1 MDGVLCSPSLFM
13 VLTLPP
19 AKMFVQ
25 KKLRGELA
33 RDIVWQ
39 RLPSGRFLCFE
50 FFVSFCVHSWLS
62 FHDEIVAV
70 VHFARP
76 GRERAANLRFNQ
88 TGAVRCRRA
97 QVSAFVADW
106 LRVDAVGHGVVC
118 VERER
123 RTECGFLGFYT
134 VYDGR
139 FYGGGNFGVHFCAGL
154 SGRARPGRPDVV
166 AGEID
171 GGYRAFA
178 SGRIAICAGDSNL
191 GIPSRRRGRLVHRDA
206 VETARHFELGDGD
219 GRPHPHRQHHPSGVR
234 GIRADSW
241 SDRVSRDVS
250 AIKPRILVI
259 RGGAIGD
266 FILTLPVIA
275 ALRRQ
280 FPQAH
285 LEVLGYPHIA
295 QLAVAG
301 GLADRV
307 QPIEARGLAGF
318 FARGGTLE
326 PDLMDY
332 FSEFDLVISYL
343 YDPDEIFKTN
353 VGRCLVKQFI
363 VGPHRPDEADRIHA
377 TQVYLKPLERLAI
390 FDADPVPRLSFNPQ
404 LSTLNQLALHP
415 GSGSEKK
422 NWPETKWAGLIQQ
435 IMATTNW
442 DLLLVGGEAEG
453 ERLRRL
459 AAVLP
464 PARGSIAQGLPP
476 AHTGQ

>member
-1 MDGVLCSPSLFM
+1 M
-13 VLTLPP
+13 
-19 AKMFVQ
+19 
-25 KKLRGELA
+25 
-33 RDIVWQ
+33 
-39 RLPSGRFLCFE
+39 
-50 FFVSFCVHSWLS
+50 
-62 FHDEIVAV
+62 
-70 VHFARP
+70 
-76 GRERAANLRFNQ
+76 
-88 TGAVRCRRA
+88 
-97 QVSAFVADW
+97 
-106 LRVDAVGHGVVC
+106 
-118 VERER
+118 
-123 RTECGFLGFYT
+123 
-134 VYDGR
+134 
-139 FYGGGNFGVHFCAGL
+139 
-154 SGRARPGRPDVV
+154 
-166 AGEID
+166 
-171 GGYRAFA
+171 
-178 SGRIAICAGDSNL
+178 
-191 GIPSRRRGRLVHRDA
+191 
-206 VETARHFELGDGD
+206 
-219 GRPHPHRQHHPSGVR
+219 
-234 GIRADSW
+234 
-241 SDRVSRDVS
+241 S

-266 FILTLPVIA
+266 FILTLPAIA

-326 PDLMDY
+326 PDLVDY

-363 VGPHRPDEADRIHA
+363 VGPHRPDEADRTHA

-404 LSTLNQLALHP
+404 PSTLNQLALHP

-435 IMATTNW
+435 IIATTRWN
-442 DLLLVGGEAEG
+442 LLLVGGEAEG

-464 PARGSIAQGLPP
+464 PARCSIAQGLPLAELAQRIQSCAAFVGHDSGITHLAAAVGLP
-476 AHTGQ
+476 CVVLWADTLEEVWRPQGEPLVILKEITGVRAISVEKVMNELRQLVRE

>member
-1 MDGVLCSPSLFM
+1 
-13 VLTLPP
+13 
-19 AKMFVQ
+19 
-25 KKLRGELA
+25 
-33 RDIVWQ
+33 
-39 RLPSGRFLCFE
+39 
-50 FFVSFCVHSWLS
+50 
-62 FHDEIVAV
+62 
-70 VHFARP
+70 
-76 GRERAANLRFNQ
+76 
-88 TGAVRCRRA
+88 
-97 QVSAFVADW
+97 
-106 LRVDAVGHGVVC
+106 
-118 VERER
+118 
-123 RTECGFLGFYT
+123 
-134 VYDGR
+134 
-139 FYGGGNFGVHFCAGL
+139 
-154 SGRARPGRPDVV
+154 
-166 AGEID
+166 
-171 GGYRAFA
+171 
-178 SGRIAICAGDSNL
+178 
-191 GIPSRRRGRLVHRDA
+191 
-206 VETARHFELGDGD
+206 
-219 GRPHPHRQHHPSGVR
+219 
-234 GIRADSW
+234 
-241 SDRVSRDVS
+241 VS

-390 FDADPVPRLSFNPQ
+390 FDADPVPRLAFNHQDSSGRADLPVSLDAQ
-404 LSTLNQLALHP
+404 QRVPTIALHP

-435 IMATTNW
+435 VIATTRWN
-442 DLLLVGGEAEG
+442 LLLVGGEAEG

-464 PARGSIAQGLPP
+464 PARCSIAQGLPLAELAQRIQSCAAFVGHDSGITHLAAAVGLP
-476 AHTGQ
+476 CVVLWADTLEEVWRPQGELLVILKEITGVRAISVEKVMNELRKLNG